1 MYRIIK
7 AAAVVELV
15 WSARSVQ
22 RAAAGA
28 LMAFG
33 MAGGGRKE

>member
-7 AAAVVELV
+7 SAAVVEIM
-15 WSARSVQ
+15 WSARSVEH
-22 RAAAGA
+22 ATVGE